1 MKRML
6 LKATGLAFCVLPPMA
21 AILTYFPI
29 WVAKGGETVISGFT
43 LLLIIAALIPFWR
56 QLKRLLSSPASYTL
70 WLIAFIAFLALSNIA
85 EDMTVISFV
94 GLIGNLI
101 GAVLYRLA
109 DRDRRGKSDAEHRI

>member
-6 LKATGLAFCVLPPMA
+6 LKATGLAFCVLPPIS

-43 LLLIIAALIPFWR
+43 LLLITAALIPLWR
-56 QLKRLLSSPASYTL
+56 YIKRSLASPASYTL

-85 EDMTVISFV
+85 KDMTVISFV
-94 GLIGNLI
+94 GFVGNLI
-101 GAVLYRLA
+101 GALFFKLA
-109 DRDRRGKSDAEHRI
+109 DKDRRAANAEPRV